1 MDNLKSILSSFKLKN
16 ELNPKIWDKSKNEYI
31 LNPKVR
37 TNLLE
42 IAYDFIESLN
52 VDVVISDIIMTGSLS
67 NFNWSNYSDV
77 DLHVVADFDQF
88 SKSSRKLY
96 EELFKLKKTVYGVKH
111 NLKIFGYDVE
121 LYIEDETILRD
132 VKSAG
137 RYSVL
142 HNEWVVKPPKESV
155 NIKEFGIKE
164 KAKKWM
170 KIIDDVEEIVDDKDI
185 ETAKKLIK
193 NYTEKI
199 RKFRECGLEKGGEYS
214 EENLVFKILRR
225 NGYLDKLR
233 EMKDKVIDKKLSIKE
248 ATLGAPLD
256 IDLKVN
262 SDFGVQRGS
271 RKHPGVDLFANSG
284 TEVKSPADG
293 KVIDAGMRDNGCGG
307 TIHIE
312 HSNGFK
318 TRYCHIKKIN
328 VNQGDIIKRGDLI
341 GLTGG
346 AKNDPGAGHST
357 GAHLHFEVYKD
368 GNLVDPMDYIG
379 ELGRLGS
386 NSSLSTTNQDKK
398 SKSFMDSLMSLLGL
412 GNKIKDNDFEK
423 ISDSIK
429 DSKFLKSIIDIV
441 NSGKTLKNLKNPKSK
456 IPYDK
461 DVEIVQTALQF
472 LGFSLPKWGVDG
484 LFGNETQSA
493 VESFEKE
500 NDLNV
505 DGELDSNDLKILVTN
520 LSDKGFTDEKLSNIQ
535 KDSDFSKISIGS
547 DKDFY
552 SAILEGVGAPVT
564 DENLKFLYAWRRAEG
579 GKAENNPFNTTYKLS
594 KDLNMSNYNKVGVK
608 NYSTPNYGIEATVNT
623 LKSRHYTCIV
633 DGLKNN
639 IGAEKISRCES
650 LKTWGTGDL
659 VSTVLR
665 GGNVEPPKIYNV

>member
-16 ELNPKIWDKSKNEYI
+16 ELNPKIWDKSKNEYV

-52 VDVVISDIIMTGSLS
+52 VDVVISDIIMTGSLA

-142 HNEWVVKPPKESV
+142 HNEWVVKPPKESI

-262 SDFGVQRGS
+262 SDFGIQRGG

-307 TIHIE
+307 TIYIE

-368 GNLVDPMDYIG
+368 GNLVDPMDYIDD
-379 ELGRLGS
+379 LGGLGS
-386 NSSLSTTNQDKK
+386 NNTLPTTNQDKK

-412 GNKIKDNDFEK
+412 GNKKIDTDFEK
-423 ISDSIK
+423 ISDNIK
-429 DSKFLKSIIDIV
+429 DSKFLKSIIDII
-441 NSGKTLKNLKNPKSK
+441 NSNKTLKNLKSPKSK

-535 KDSDFSKISIGS
+535 KVSDFSKISIGS

-659 VSTVLR
+659 VNTVLR